1 MEILLLPMILAA
13 RRYGEDGTAWIQLL
27 VFIIVGVFVLLRNVM
42 RARSAKQGNALQ
54 QGGKGVGQPTARR
67 REMARP
73 VEEQRG
79 ISQLGARSSDWLK
92 KYIEQALQAEQA
104 MVTPGPAAGAP
115 KVQQKKP
122 VELPIV
128 GPAGPRQMTSRL
140 QEASTVKT
148 VDGYI
153 SKADA
158 KTAPVEVMYL
168 SELLDEYGDTD
179 KLRRAILH
187 YEILGRPLAL
197 RETSR
202 DIIGL

>member
-1 MEILLLPMILAA
+1 MCNMEMLLLPLIVAA
-13 RRYGEDGTAWIQLL
+13 RRYSEDGAEWVQLL

-42 RARSAKQGNALQ
+42 RARSAKKGDAESRCI
-54 QGGKGVGQPTARR
+54 GSGKAVGRPTDR
-67 REMARP
+67 
-73 VEEQRG
+73 
-79 ISQLGARSSDWLK
+79 LK
-92 KYIEQALQAEQA
+92 KYIEQARQAEQA
-104 MVTPGPAAGAP
+104 TVTPGPAAGVP

-148 VDGYI
+148 VDRYI
-153 SKADA
+153 GKTDA
-158 KTAPVEVMYL
+158 ETAPVSPDVSG

-197 RETSR
+197 RMPGEKNVPQ
-202 DIIGL
+202 